1 MVLSLGAGLIGA
13 LTLVVPST
21 ASTGQRERPVV
32 VATTSI
38 WADVVDQLDCTDR
51 LQVTT
56 LVPPGAD
63 PHGYEPSMQ
72 DRDRLDGAALV
83 VANGAGLEAILA
95 DTLDSVAAGGVPV
108 VRVTDHV
115 TTYTTGDGEVDPHVW
130 LDPTL
135 VAEALPTLA
144 AALAAAVTAAGGD
157 TGALA
162 TLEHCRD
169 DLTTSLQELDAE
181 LAGLAGALPAERRV
195 LVTNHDALGYLARRY
210 GFTIL
215 GTVLPSTSTL
225 AEASP
230 GELDELAATIEETGV
245 PTIFTGVAENA
256 DGAAALADRLG
267 VNVVE
272 LPIDSLGGP
281 GSDADTYQAMMRHA
295 VQSIVA
301 ALG

>member
-135 VAEALPTLA
+135 VAEALPALTDALAGAAAPDGDDPAALTALEACRDELA
-144 AALAAAVTAAGGD
+144 AAL
-157 TGALA
+157 
-162 TLEHCRD
+162 RD
-169 DLTTSLQELDAE
+169 LDGE
-181 LAGLAGALPAERRV
+181 LAERAGSLPVERRV

-210 GFTIL
+210 GFRIV
-215 GTVLPSTSTL
+215 GTVLPSTSPL
-225 AEASP
+225 AEVSSGA
-230 GELDELAATIEETGV
+230 LDDLAAATEEAGV
-245 PTIFTGVAENA
+245 PAIFTGVAESA
-256 DGAAALADRLG
+256 DDATALADRLG
-267 VNVVE
+267 VAVIE
-272 LPIDSLGGP
+272 LPAESLGEP
-281 GSDADTYQAMMRHA
+281 GSGIDTYQAMMRH
-295 VQSIVA
+295 VVESIVA